1 MTGPEYQPVGV
12 FDSGIGGLSV
22 LRDIRRRLPR
32 EDIVYFADS
41 AHCPYGRRPEDE
53 IRELTIHATTFL
65 VEQGCKLIVIACNT
79 ASAMSL
85 SLLRELFTVPIVGL
99 EPAFKPAAQQTRN
112 GRVGVMAT
120 EATLRG
126 RSLLNLRS
134 RFGEGIQVIA
144 LPCPGLVEAIE
155 SGDTGSPEVE
165 SLLARCLSP
174 MIEAHVDT
182 LVLGCTHYPCVR
194 DAIFKLMGDHV
205 TIIDSGG
212 AVARQ
217 VQRVLEREECICSGP
232 LPGNVRAFTSG
243 NPIKFGRQFQQLLG
257 HEVSVQGVVWNRCAW
272 EET

>member
-1 MTGPEYQPVGV
+1 MTGSEWQPVGL

-41 AHCPYGRRPEDE
+41 AHCPYGPRSEDE

-65 VEQGCKLIVIACNT
+65 VEKGCKLIVIACNT

-85 SLLRELFTVPIVGL
+85 SPLREIIAVPIVGL
-99 EPAFKPAAQQTRN
+99 EPAFKPAVQQTRN
-112 GRVGVMAT
+112 GRVGVLAT

-134 RFGEGIQVIA
+134 RFGKGIQVTA
-144 LPCPGLVEAIE
+144 VSCPGLVEAIE
-155 SGDTGSPEVE
+155 SGDTGGSKVE

-182 LVLGCTHYPCVR
+182 LILGCTHYPFVW
-194 DAIFKLMGDHV
+194 DAIFKLMGGHV
-205 TIIDSGG
+205 TILDSGK

-217 VQRVLEREECICSGP
+217 VQRVLERDECISLAP
-232 LPGNVRAFTSG
+232 VAGNVRTFTSG
-243 NPIKFGRQFQQLLG
+243 NPINFARQFHQLLG
-257 HEVSVQGVVWNRCAW
+257 HDVPVQGVVWNRCAW